1 MHHQLGFFFVKQQ
14 CAMSQYFFSA
24 KWWCL
29 KFFVW
34 PCSIWISFQKK
45 KTWMKKCVEEEDD
58 DDEENDHQTYK
69 EVKQATN
76 KPLGTE

>member
-1 MHHQLGFFFVKQQ
+1 MM
-14 CAMSQYFFSA
+14 MSEVFCVTLLNLNFLSE
-24 KWWCL
+24 
-29 KFFVW
+29 
-34 PCSIWISFQKK
+34 